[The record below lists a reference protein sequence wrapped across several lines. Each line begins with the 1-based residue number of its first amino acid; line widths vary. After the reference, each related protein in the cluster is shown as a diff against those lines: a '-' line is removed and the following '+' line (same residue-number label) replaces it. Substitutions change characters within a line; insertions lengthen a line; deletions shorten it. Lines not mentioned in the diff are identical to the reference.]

1 MHRRWPGCWAD
12 RTADRLL
19 ESPPSDVLRAVSHYG
34 DKTLRM
40 PVERLMSKP
49 LAVVPAD
56 AFVYRAIGRMQ
67 DAPPR
72 SGRRGG
78 QRDRGAVCALGKAL
92 RSAMRSRRLK
102 MVHDLAR
109 ARAKL
114 PQVVASLLA
123 EVVSTRDVAAVISRE
138 LGALTRHAAVIA
150 EARMR
155 DTRQGDPLCP
165 YARPRR
171 DRGAGYGAEN
181 DLDALD

>member
-1 MHRRWPGCWAD
+1 M
-12 RTADRLL
+12 
-19 ESPPSDVLRAVSHYG
+19 RAVSHYG

-56 AFVYRAIGRMQ
+56 AFVYRAIGRM
-67 DAPPR
+67 
-72 SGRRGG
+72 S
-78 QRDRGAVCALGKAL
+78 
-92 RSAMRSRRLK
+92 RLK
-102 MVHDLAR
+102 MRHLGVVDEAGSVIGALSARDLLRLRAGEAVALGDEIEEAQDVHDLAR
-109 ARAKL
+109 AWAKL
-114 PQVVASLLA
+114 PQVAASLLV

-171 DRGAGYGAEN
+171 VSITVTQ
-181 DLDALD
+181 